1 MNYYGVV
8 RSEAA
13 GVTSPA
19 GVGLTGS
26 GVRRGRSVGAGV
38 AVGAALGAGVA
49 GVGVGAWVGAG
60 VGAGVAGVVVGA
72 DVVDSTTGFTFE
84 AIAAETTRAP
94 PAAAMVTKTTAKAV
108 AAAARGR
115 VRRATRVGR
124 AVRLACTA
132 AKVRAARSAGR
143 GAGCRRPKA
152 AANWL

>member
-1 MNYYGVV
+1 M
-8 RSEAA
+8 
-13 GVTSPA
+13 
-19 GVGLTGS
+19 
-26 GVRRGRSVGAGV
+26 
-38 AVGAALGAGVA
+38 
-49 GVGVGAWVGAG
+49 
-60 VGAGVAGVVVGA
+60 
-72 DVVDSTTGFTFE
+72 VDSTTGFTFE

-94 PAAAMVTKTTAKAV
+94 PAAAMVTSTTAKAV

-152 AANWL
+152 AVSWL